1 MCHKLLFIFS
11 TSHSVMYVN
20 SSKPAEKQQMDSIK
34 LDKKLNLNGTR
45 VQYKIKQC
53 MKNLEV

>member
-1 MCHKLLFIFS
+1 
-11 TSHSVMYVN
+11 MYVN
-20 SSKPAEKQQMDSIK
+20 SSKPAEKKQMDSIK
-34 LDKKLNLNGTR
+34 LGKKLNLNGTR